1 MMAPMRKGRPFSI
14 IRAAIVPA
22 LALLVI
28 GNFAGYAIAGPNGL
42 LALGDYK
49 EQLAQ
54 RQAQLKRVEA
64 QRAEL
69 AHKVSLLDSRH
80 VDPDMA
86 DELVRR
92 DMGLARPDEVI
103 IQTP

>member
-1 MMAPMRKGRPFSI
+1 MAKGRPLSI
-14 IRAAIVPA
+14 IRAAAAPA

-28 GNFAGYAIAGPNGL
+28 GNFAGYALAGPNGL
-42 LALGDYK
+42 LALGDYRQ
-49 EQLAQ
+49 QLVQ
-54 RQAQLKRVEA
+54 RQAELRQVEA
-64 QRAEL
+64 QRADL
-69 AHKVSLLDSRH
+69 ARRVALLDSRH

-103 IQTP
+103 IPTP